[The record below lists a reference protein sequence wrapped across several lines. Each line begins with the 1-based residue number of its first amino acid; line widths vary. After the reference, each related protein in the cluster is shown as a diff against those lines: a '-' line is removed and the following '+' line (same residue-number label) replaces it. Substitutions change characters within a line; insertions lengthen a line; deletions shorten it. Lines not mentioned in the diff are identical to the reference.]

1 MVSKYK
7 EQLSH
12 IKAFVLDVDG
22 VLTNGGLIIYP
33 NGKFLRQMNAKDGF
47 AIKTAINQGYLLCII
62 TGGREQ
68 NIKDRLEHLGVN
80 KVFLN
85 AHNKLPLLKQ
95 FIKEYNLNKKEI
107 IYMGDDIPDIDC
119 LKYVGLSC
127 CPFDAVNEVKEICNY
142 ISHKKGGEG
151 CVRDIIEQTLKV
163 SKKWN
168 LDGKIKY

>member
-1 MVSKYK
+1 
-7 EQLSH
+7 
-12 IKAFVLDVDG
+12 
-22 VLTNGGLIIYP
+22 
-33 NGKFLRQMNAKDGF
+33 MNAKDGF

-127 CPFDAVNEVKEICNY
+127 CPFDAVNEVKEICSY

-151 CVRDIIEQTLKV
+151 CVRDVIEQTLKV